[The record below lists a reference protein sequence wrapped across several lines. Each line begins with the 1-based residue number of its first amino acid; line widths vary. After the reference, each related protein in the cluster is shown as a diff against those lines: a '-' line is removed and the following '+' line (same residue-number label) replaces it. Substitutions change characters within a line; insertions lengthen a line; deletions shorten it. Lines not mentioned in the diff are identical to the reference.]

1 MKENYVIRRICRCIG
16 ILPILLVYLNGHGN
30 GLSVADAKEDIKTT
44 VQNIYA
50 EDERLEPVAHET
62 YEYDQNPVGNYMH
75 DSYTWVAKSYSE
87 EEMAEFSH
95 AYFDERNRLR
105 YVLGYS
111 SGILGDSSSYCEENI
126 YEWDDEE
133 HTCRYIYYKSNSMP
147 YDSGYYVAYRYM
159 FEVSNYKFDSDGR
172 LLTQLSYRRNVGSDR
187 YGYSDELFF
196 DRGYQA
202 DYDGE
207 RLVEELQY
215 IDFWGSNEVGAWEH
229 RIYQYDEHG
238 DCILKVV
245 TTEDEIILY
254 YYEYDEKAGKV
265 DEYTYQV
272 KEDWE
277 LACDDGSIVYFR
289 PQWQSPAVKKVS
301 ADGTVE
307 KELFYG
313 KAIDMGQQHYLMPQ
327 DVEDTLDDHIYVV
340 KPGDCLWNIAYKN
353 YGHGSYYELL
363 HRVNRSV
370 IGWDENLILPGMRLY
385 IPEAGN
391 AQDTKIRSY

>member
-1 MKENYVIRRICRCIG
+1 
-16 ILPILLVYLNGHGN
+16 
-30 GLSVADAKEDIKTT
+30 
-44 VQNIYA
+44 
-50 EDERLEPVAHET
+50 
-62 YEYDQNPVGNYMH
+62 
-75 DSYTWVAKSYSE
+75 
-87 EEMAEFSH
+87 
-95 AYFDERNRLR
+95 
-105 YVLGYS
+105 
-111 SGILGDSSSYCEENI
+111 
-126 YEWDDEE
+126 
-133 HTCRYIYYKSNSMP
+133 
-147 YDSGYYVAYRYM
+147 M
-159 FEVSNYKFDSDGR
+159 FEVSNYKFDADGR
-172 LLTQLSYRRNVGSDR
+172 LLTQLSYSRNVGSDR

-207 RLVEELQY
+207 RLMEELQY
-215 IDFWGSNEVGAWEH
+215 IDFWGTNEVGAWEH

-238 DCILKVV
+238 DCVLKVV
-245 TTEDEIILY
+245 TTEDEITLY

-327 DVEDTLDDHIYVV
+327 DVEDTLDDHKYVV
-340 KPGDCLWNIAYKN
+340 KPGDCLWNIAYKY

-391 AQDTKIRSY
+391 VQDTKIRSY